1 MAMREAH
8 LTHDDWDRPRC
19 SICVAGR
26 NGEIDLPRSEKLLAD
41 RTRLSAIAEKFDLSY
56 DSLRRHWLGISA
68 DRKNYLQPGRQL
80 TQEAVAAELAEEK
93 VSMMDHLRIVRG
105 GLHKL
110 FFHAVEVS
118 DHAGGASLATAL
130 ERNVMRG
137 AQLAGEWR
145 PTTAVQNNLTI
156 FNMPG
161 VASTIAGIARV
172 LAPYPEARR
181 ALVDYL
187 RSQPAAPPMI
197 EAQAGDAAD

>member
-1 MAMREAH
+1 
-8 LTHDDWDRPRC
+8 
-19 SICVAGR
+19 
-26 NGEIDLPRSEKLLAD
+26 
-41 RTRLSAIAEKFDLSY
+41 
-56 DSLRRHWLGISA
+56 
-68 DRKNYLQPGRQL
+68 
-80 TQEAVAAELAEEK
+80 
-93 VSMMDHLRIVRG
+93 MMDHLRIVRG

-197 EAQAGDAAD
+197 EAQSGDAAD